1 MKFNHHNPVVVWV
14 AGVPIKGNVLHRCED
29 AQLVRRAGLW
39 ISGPLCTGAFTQ
51 GGLCTWWAN
60 GGMSPAFFF
69 FFNNVRAKLWSV
81 FTHILSYYIY
91 TYIISSDLTNATC
104 IIVIS
109 PTYMCRWNPSIPR
122 WLKHTSGAYPR
133 SLQHP
138 ELRKDSELINHLQGA
153 VVYARCWLLLECSS
167 KNANSP
173 MFWPK

>member
-1 MKFNHHNPVVVWV
+1 MFCIAVRMHNSSVELGFEFLDLFVQEPSHRV
-14 AGVPIKGNVLHRCED
+14 AFAHGEPM
-29 AQLVRRAGLW
+29 
-39 ISGPLCTGAFTQ
+39 
-51 GGLCTWWAN
+51 GGCH
-60 GGMSPAFFF
+60 PRFFF
-69 FFNNVRAKLWSV
+69 VFNNVRAKLWSV